1 MYVTKKVNVRS
12 FILLFFLSFQAISFS
27 QDKRQEV
34 VNAFSKSYE
43 FEALQKYESAI
54 KSLEKVYSKS
64 LYEINLRLGWLH
76 YLNAEHTTAAKYYKI
91 AISLE
96 PKSIEARMG
105 LAYPLSYLGN
115 WDEIVK
121 VYGEILK
128 IDPKN
133 YKANLRLG
141 TIWYNRKK
149 FSQALPYVK
158 ILSLIYPFDYD
169 VNLLAGKIYISQG
182 KIVEAKAALTKCI
195 NYDPTS
201 EEANNLIKGL

>member
-1 MYVTKKVNVRS
+1 MKRKKLAIKGS
-12 FILLFFLSFQAISFS
+12 LIFIFLLCLQGISFA

-43 FEALQKYESAI
+43 FEAVQKYDLAI
-54 KSLEKVYSKS
+54 KSLEKVYSNAS
-64 LYEINLRLGWLH
+64 YEINLRLGWLY
-76 YLNAEHTTAAKYYKI
+76 YLKAEHSSSVKYYKA

-96 PKSIEARMG
+96 SKSIEARFG

-115 WDEIVK
+115 WNEIVK
-121 VYGEILK
+121 IYGEILK

-158 ILSLIYPFDYD
+158 TLIAIYPFDYD

-182 KIVEAKAALTKCI
+182 KIVEAKASLTKCL
-195 NYDPTS
+195 NFDPTS
-201 EEANNLIKGL
+201 EEVKTLMKGL